1 MTTFAVQYVFD
12 RDEDARMEARPR
24 HRAHLQKLYAAGK
37 ILQAGPFAD
46 GEGSMVVYDVGSRAE
61 LDDLLAADPY
71 FADGPV
77 VSLGGVREWE
87 LLPFE

>member
-12 RDEDARMEARPR
+12 RDEDARMEVRPR
-24 HRAHLQKLYAAGK
+24 HRAYLQERYAAGE

-46 GEGSMVVYDVGSRAE
+46 GEGSMVVYDVADRSE
-61 LDDLLAADPY
+61 LDRRLADDPY
-71 FADGPV
+71 LADEPV
-77 VSLGGVREWE
+77 VSVASIREWQ